1 MSKVSKPVIA
11 LVATAAMLLAVLTV
25 EAQQLSQSSA
35 PQGASV
41 YISSPANGAVVP
53 STFNVEFGLA
63 GMGVA
68 PAGVERANTGHHH
81 LLVDGVELPDLN
93 APLGDAV
100 AHFGGGQ
107 TQTRLTLPPGEH
119 TLQLI
124 LGDYLHQ
131 PHSPPVVS
139 EVVTITVVDN

>member
-1 MSKVSKPVIA
+1 MSKLTKPVIA
-11 LVATAAMLLAVLTV
+11 FIAMLFVVMVV
-25 EAQQLSQSSA
+25 EAQQLPKSPS
-35 PQGASV
+35 PEGARV
-41 YISSPANGAVVP
+41 YIMSPSDGAVVP
-53 STFNVEFGLA
+53 STFTVEFGLA

-68 PAGVERANTGHHH
+68 PAGIERANTGHHH
-81 LLVDGVELPDLN
+81 LLVDGVQLPSLD

-100 AHFGGGQ
+100 THFGGGQ

-124 LGDYLHQ
+124 FADHLHI

-139 EVVTITVVDN
+139 EEITVIVADE

>member
-11 LVATAAMLLAVLTV
+11 FVAMLLAVLTV
-25 EAQQLSQSSA
+25 EAQQLSQSSS
-35 PQGASV
+35 PQGARV
-41 YISSPANGAVVP
+41 YIMSPANGAIVP
-53 STFNVEFGLA
+53 STFTVEFGLA

-81 LLVDGVELPDLN
+81 LLVDGVELPTLD

-100 AHFGGGQ
+100 THFGGGQ

-124 LGDYLHQ
+124 FADHLHL

>member
-1 MSKVSKPVIA
+1 MSTISKSVSAII
-11 LVATAAMLLAVLTV
+11 AMLLLVMTV
-25 EAQQLSQSSA
+25 EAQQFSRSSSPEEA
-35 PQGASV
+35 RV
-41 YISSPANGAVVP
+41 YIRSPANGAVVP
-53 STFNVEFGLA
+53 TTFTVEFGLA

-81 LLVDGVELPDLN
+81 LLVDGVELPNLD

-100 AHFGGGQ
+100 THFGGGQ

-124 LGDYLHQ
+124 FADHLHI
-131 PHSPPVVS
+131 PHSPPIVS
-139 EVVTITVVDN
+139 EPVTITVVDD

>member
-1 MSKVSKPVIA
+1 MSNFSKPVIA
-11 LVATAAMLLAVLTV
+11 FAAMLLVVMTV
-25 EAQQLSQSSA
+25 EAQQLSRSDS
-35 PQGASV
+35 PEGARV
-41 YISSPANGAVVP
+41 YIMSPANGAVVP
-53 STFNVEFGLA
+53 STFTVEFGLV

-68 PAGVERANTGHHH
+68 PAGMERGNTGHHH
-81 LLVDGVELPDLN
+81 LLVDGMELPSLE

-100 AHFGGGQ
+100 THFGGGQ

-124 LGDYLHQ
+124 FADHLHI

-139 EVVTITVVDN
+139 QPVTITVVDD

>member
-1 MSKVSKPVIA
+1 MSYFPKAVTMLAA
-11 LVATAAMLLAVLTV
+11 LSMLVLTV
-25 EAQQLSQSSA
+25 DAQQPAQSTS
-35 PQGASV
+35 PEGARV
-41 YISSPANGAVVP
+41 YIMAPANGAVVP
-53 STFNVEFGLA
+53 TTFTVEFGLA

-81 LLVDGVELPDLN
+81 LLVDGVQLPSLE

-100 AHFGGGQ
+100 THFGGGQ

-124 LGDYLHQ
+124 FADHLHV
-131 PHSPPVVS
+131 PHNPPVVS
-139 EVVTITVVDN
+139 EVVTINVVE

>member
-1 MSKVSKPVIA
+1 MNTISKPVGAFI
-11 LVATAAMLLAVLTV
+11 AMLLLVMTV
-25 EAQQLSQSSA
+25 EAQQLGRSES
-35 PQGASV
+35 PEGARV
-41 YISSPANGAVVP
+41 YIMSPADGAVVP
-53 STFNVEFGLA
+53 TTFTVEFGLA

-81 LLVDGVELPDLN
+81 LLVDGVELPSLD

-100 AHFGGGQ
+100 THFGGGQ

-124 LGDYLHQ
+124 LGDYLHV
-131 PHSPPVVS
+131 PHNPPIVS
-139 EVVTITVVDN
+139 EPITITVVE

>member
-1 MSKVSKPVIA
+1 MSTISKPVCA
-11 LVATAAMLLAVLTV
+11 FVAMLLVIMTV
-25 EAQQLSQSSA
+25 EAQQLSRSSS
-35 PQGASV
+35 PEGARV
-41 YISSPANGAVVP
+41 YIMSPADGAVVHT
-53 STFNVEFGLA
+53 TFTVEFGLA

-81 LLVDGVELPDLN
+81 LLVDGMELPSLD

-100 AHFGGGQ
+100 THFGGGQ

-124 LGDYLHQ
+124 LGDHLHI
-131 PHSPPVVS
+131 PHNPPIVS
-139 EVVTITVVDN
+139 EPITITVVEE

>member
-1 MSKVSKPVIA
+1 MSKISKPLCAFVA
-11 LVATAAMLLAVLTV
+11 LLLVGLTV
-25 EAQQLSQSSA
+25 EARQLSKSSS
-35 PQGASV
+35 PDGARV
-41 YISSPANGAVVP
+41 YITSPANGAVVP
-53 STFNVEFGLA
+53 STFTVEFGLA

-68 PAGVERANTGHHH
+68 PAGMERANTGHHH
-81 LLVDGVELPDLN
+81 LLVDGMELPSLD

-100 AHFGGGQ
+100 THFGGGQ

-124 LGDYLHQ
+124 FADHLHL

-139 EVVTITVVDN
+139 EVVNVTVVGN